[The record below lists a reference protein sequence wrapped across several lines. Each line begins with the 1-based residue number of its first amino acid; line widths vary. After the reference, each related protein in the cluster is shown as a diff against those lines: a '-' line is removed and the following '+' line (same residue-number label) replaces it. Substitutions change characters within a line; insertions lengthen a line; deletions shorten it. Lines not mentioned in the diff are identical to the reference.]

1 MLVITDS
8 NTEIAD
14 YEPCLGLIN
23 KEEVCRLHIAMQK
36 TFLVA
41 GMDAHRHHH
50 RQLLQFLLITANV
63 IMRQTAS
70 FAICHQ
76 LIRSPLPTLVSRPLA
91 VLNQLHHAQLTFG
104 GLDSI
109 ENLCIRQRD
118 TNIIQLEHVSL
129 ASVLH
134 QQQIRLTRTFRQHLD
149 ELIRHAVKD
158 ILFLETRTQPRR
170 LFLLPTQR
178 LIRRHTYRALRTNGR
193 AVTQVRTYG
202 RVVASTRTL
211 RTNGLARVVVI
222 QVRRTNRFICH
233 IILLPSVFR

>member
-50 RQLLQFLLITANV
+50 RQLLQFLLIAADV
-63 IMRQTAS
+63 IMRQTTS
-70 FAICHQ
+70 FAIGHQ
-76 LIRSPLPTLVSRPLA
+76 LIRSPLPLNPLA

-104 GLDSI
+104 GLNSI

-193 AVTQVRTYG
+193 AVTQVRTNG

-211 RTNGLARVVVI
+211 RSNGLARVVVI